1 MGRGKHRDQL
11 LTCGLD
17 LIRLQGFAATGV
29 QEIAD
34 ASGVPKGSFY
44 NYFKSKDAFTLE
56 VLERYVDMSCE
67 HIEDTLVRG
76 RGSPLTRLK
85 TLYDHWITDFGRKG
99 YVGGCFA
106 GKLSQE
112 LAEINPSFREALE
125 RSFQRTQA
133 CYAVCLREAKE
144 VGELSPDIDPDMLAA
159 FVYNSWQGAMLRM
172 KASGNADPLKQ
183 FRHFVFTHLLHP

>member
-1 MGRGKHRDQL
+1 MSRGKHRDQL

-17 LIRLQGFAATGV
+17 LIRRQGFAATGV

-76 RGSPLTRLK
+76 RGSPLTRLRA
-85 TLYDHWITDFGRKG
+85 LYDHWIKDFAHKG

-106 GKLSQE
+106 GKLCQE
-112 LAEINPSFREALE
+112 VAEVSPRFRKALE
-125 RSFQRTQA
+125 RGFRRTQA
-133 CYAVCLREAKE
+133 CYTACLREAQAA
-144 VGELSPDIDPDMLAA
+144 GEISPDVDPDMLAA
-159 FVYNSWQGAMLRM
+159 FLYNSWQGAMLRM
-172 KASGNADPLKQ
+172 KASANADPLKQ
-183 FRHFVFTHLLHP
+183 FRHFVFEQVLS